1 MDLVV
6 DANVLFAALIRN
18 NKTAELLFKDKFH
31 LFAPEYILDEFVEHK
46 EEIVQKSDRP
56 GEEFYRFLDILKKR
70 ITFCP
75 HDDFKH
81 YMKRASEITPDPDDE
96 EYIALALSI
105 KAGIWSNDRSL
116 KEMKMVDVY
125 STVDLVNIL
134 HGSQ

>member
-18 NKTAELLFKDKFH
+18 NKTAELLFKDKLH
-31 LFAPEYILDEFVEHK
+31 LFAPEYLLDEFVEHK

-56 GEEFYRFLDILKKR
+56 SEEFYKFLDILKKR

-75 HDDFKH
+75 YDDFKH
-81 YMKRASEITPDPDDE
+81 YMERASEITPDPDDE
-96 EYIALALSI
+96 EYIALAFSI
-105 KAGIWSNDRSL
+105 KADIWSNDKSL
-116 KEMKMVDVY
+116 KKIKVVDVY

-134 HGSQ
+134 NES